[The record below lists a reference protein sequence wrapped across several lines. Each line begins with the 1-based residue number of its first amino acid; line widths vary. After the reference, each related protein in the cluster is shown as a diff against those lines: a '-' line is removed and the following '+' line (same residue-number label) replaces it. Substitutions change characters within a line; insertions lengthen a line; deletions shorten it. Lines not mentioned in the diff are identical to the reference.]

1 MLPRI
6 KWMMQVCTIVA
17 GQTAATESG
26 RPLKPSQTRK
36 NTSATPRFFSSVST
50 AIQTFAVPTGLSRP
64 AAPCASSRPAHVAW
78 CHPIRTAVVPGADF
92 LLIHGAPTL
101 APRCAAAL
109 VRSLT

>member
-26 RPLKPSQTRK
+26 RPFKPSQTRK

-64 AAPCASSRPAHVAW
+64 AGTVCLVTPSSCRLVSSHTDGCRAW
-78 CHPIRTAVVPGADF
+78 C
-92 LLIHGAPTL
+92 
-101 APRCAAAL
+101 
-109 VRSLT
+109 